1 MAVKFSEFTEET
13 VASNITGIV
22 GYVASSNL
30 NIRIA
35 PGALNTSYDLT
46 ATDNAANNV
55 PLVLTGSD
63 STADT
68 VNFVGAGGIQ
78 LSSTGNVVTV
88 TSDARVDSFTNANGT
103 YVSATTANT
112 AATGAVTVGTV
123 DLSAIDGV
131 DTSTRFLSKDN
142 VWSIVDSGVTSF
154 TNANGTYVS
163 AGTVNTA
170 ADGAVTVGAIDLSAI
185 DGTSDST
192 TRFLSKDNTW
202 DVPEIGVTSFT
213 NADGTYISAG
223 TVNTAADG
231 AVTIGTVDLS
241 AIDGTSDLTTRFLSK
256 DNTWD
261 VVDRITGSGT
271 ANIVPLWTT
280 TTNLGDSVIAQDGA
294 NIGIGTTSPASLL
307 HLEAASS
314 PVLTIKDTTAN
325 VTLLAYSQDDNAH
338 IGTASNH
345 DFIFDT
351 NSVERMRIQSSGN
364 VGIGTASP
372 GAKLSVFENGSGVLF
387 TRNSGDN
394 GTTGPVIAF
403 TNNSTQSI
411 MFAVGD
417 GLSFK
422 TRAVG
427 SSYLTGSEKM
437 LIATTGQ
444 IKFNEY
450 TSAAAFTGTAV
461 ASLAV
466 DSSGNIITEA
476 AASTRTKQAHTISN
490 ATTGALTLSTT
501 PSPNT
506 TSYVDLYISGV
517 YQVASSYTLSGT
529 TLTLAGGTFFP
540 QGAAVETIALS

>member
-30 NIRIA
+30 NVRIA
-35 PGALNTSYDLT
+35 PGALSTSYDLT

-154 TNANGTYVS
+154 TNA
-163 AGTVNTA
+163 
-170 ADGAVTVGAIDLSAI
+170 
-185 DGTSDST
+185 
-192 TRFLSKDNTW
+192 
-202 DVPEIGVTSFT
+202 
-213 NADGTYISAG
+213 DGTYISAG

-280 TTNLGDSVIAQDGA
+280 TTNLGNSVIAQSGTNNVLVGGA
-294 NIGIGTTSPASLL
+294 NDYSKISVTNGSSARTGITLSDGDTASLMLFAGNTADAVIGIDTQNLVFKTGANAGQDNGT
-307 HLEAASS
+307 
-314 PVLTIKDTTAN
+314 
-325 VTLLAYSQDDNAH
+325 
-338 IGTASNH
+338 
-345 DFIFDT
+345 
-351 NSVERMRIQSSGN
+351 ERMRI
-364 VGIGTASP
+364 
-372 GAKLSVFENGSGVLF
+372 GS
-387 TRNSGDN
+387 
-394 GTTGPVIAF
+394 
-403 TNNSTQSI
+403 
-411 MFAVGD
+411 
-417 GLSFK
+417 
-422 TRAVG
+422 
-427 SSYLTGSEKM
+427 
-437 LIATTGQ
+437 TGQ
-444 IKFNEY
+444 IKFNAY

>member
-30 NIRIA
+30 NVRIA
-35 PGALNTSYDLT
+35 PGALSTSYDLT

-185 DGTSDST
+185 DGTSD
-192 TRFLSKDNTW
+192 
-202 DVPEIGVTSFT
+202 
-213 NADGTYISAG
+213 
-223 TVNTAADG
+223 
-231 AVTIGTVDLS
+231 
-241 AIDGTSDLTTRFLSK
+241 LTTRFLSK

-280 TTNLGDSVIAQDGA
+280 TTNLGDSVIAQSGTNNVLVGGA
-294 NIGIGTTSPASLL
+294 NDYSKISVTNGSSARTGITLSDGDTASLMLFAGNTADAVIGIDTQNLVFKTGANAGQDNGT
-307 HLEAASS
+307 
-314 PVLTIKDTTAN
+314 
-325 VTLLAYSQDDNAH
+325 
-338 IGTASNH
+338 
-345 DFIFDT
+345 
-351 NSVERMRIQSSGN
+351 ERMRI
-364 VGIGTASP
+364 
-372 GAKLSVFENGSGVLF
+372 GS
-387 TRNSGDN
+387 
-394 GTTGPVIAF
+394 
-403 TNNSTQSI
+403 
-411 MFAVGD
+411 
-417 GLSFK
+417 
-422 TRAVG
+422 
-427 SSYLTGSEKM
+427 
-437 LIATTGQ
+437 TGQ
-444 IKFNEY
+444 IKFNAY

>member
-30 NIRIA
+30 NVRIA

-154 TNANGTYVS
+154 TNA
-163 AGTVNTA
+163 
-170 ADGAVTVGAIDLSAI
+170 
-185 DGTSDST
+185 
-192 TRFLSKDNTW
+192 
-202 DVPEIGVTSFT
+202 
-213 NADGTYISAG
+213 DGTYISAG

-280 TTNLGDSVIAQDGA
+280 TTNLGDSVIAQSGTNNVLVGGA
-294 NIGIGTTSPASLL
+294 NDYSKISVTNGSSARTGITLSDGDTASLMLFAGNTADAVIGIDTQNLVFKTGANAGQDNGT
-307 HLEAASS
+307 
-314 PVLTIKDTTAN
+314 
-325 VTLLAYSQDDNAH
+325 
-338 IGTASNH
+338 
-345 DFIFDT
+345 
-351 NSVERMRIQSSGN
+351 ERMRI
-364 VGIGTASP
+364 
-372 GAKLSVFENGSGVLF
+372 GS
-387 TRNSGDN
+387 
-394 GTTGPVIAF
+394 
-403 TNNSTQSI
+403 
-411 MFAVGD
+411 
-417 GLSFK
+417 
-422 TRAVG
+422 
-427 SSYLTGSEKM
+427 
-437 LIATTGQ
+437 TGQ
-444 IKFNEY
+444 IKFNAY

>member
-1 MAVKFSEFTEET
+1 MAVKFSEFTQET
-13 VASNITGIV
+13 VASNVTGIV
-22 GYVASSNL
+22 GYISSSET

-35 PGALNTSYDLT
+35 PADLSTSYDLT
-46 ATDNAANNV
+46 VTANAANSV

-63 STADT
+63 GTTDT
-68 VNFVGAGGIQ
+68 ITFVGTGGIQ
-78 LSSTGNVVTV
+78 LSSAGTVVTV
-88 TSDARVDSFTNANGT
+88 ASDARVDSFTNANGT
-103 YVSATTANT
+103 YVSATTVNT

-142 VWSIVDSGVTSF
+142 VWSIVD
-154 TNANGTYVS
+154 
-163 AGTVNTA
+163 
-170 ADGAVTVGAIDLSAI
+170 
-185 DGTSDST
+185 
-192 TRFLSKDNTW
+192 
-202 DVPEIGVTSFT
+202 PGVTSFT

-261 VVDRITGSGT
+261 VVDRITGIGT

-280 TTNLGDSVIAQDGA
+280 TTNLGDSVIAQDST
-294 NIGIGTTSPASLL
+294 NIGIGTTTPGVKLEVIGSETSGIRLKSSALSSNGFNIYNNSASDT
-307 HLEAASS
+307 A
-314 PVLTIKDTTAN
+314 VL
-325 VTLLAYSQDDNAH
+325 
-338 IGTASNH
+338 SN
-345 DFIFDT
+345 FYAGPMVFET
-351 NSVERMRIQSSGN
+351 NNTERMRI
-364 VGIGTASP
+364 AS
-372 GAKLSVFENGSGVLF
+372 
-387 TRNSGDN
+387 
-394 GTTGPVIAF
+394 
-403 TNNSTQSI
+403 
-411 MFAVGD
+411 
-417 GLSFK
+417 
-422 TRAVG
+422 
-427 SSYLTGSEKM
+427 
-437 LIATTGQ
+437 TGQ
-444 IKFNEY
+444 VKFNAY
-450 TSAAAFTGTAV
+450 TSAAAFPGTAV
-461 ASLAV
+461 ANLAV

-476 AASTRTKQAHTISN
+476 AASTRTKQAHTISD

>member
-142 VWSIVDSGVTSF
+142 VWSIVDPGVTSF

-185 DGTSDST
+185 DGTADAT

-280 TTNLGDSVIAQDGA
+280 TTNLGDSVIAQDGT
-294 NIGIGTTSPASLL
+294 NI
-307 HLEAASS
+307 
-314 PVLTIKDTTAN
+314 
-325 VTLLAYSQDDNAH
+325 
-338 IGTASNH
+338 
-345 DFIFDT
+345 
-351 NSVERMRIQSSGN
+351 
-364 VGIGTASP
+364 GIGTASP

>member
-30 NIRIA
+30 NVRIA
-35 PGALNTSYDLT
+35 PGALSTSYDLT

-154 TNANGTYVS
+154 TNA
-163 AGTVNTA
+163 
-170 ADGAVTVGAIDLSAI
+170 
-185 DGTSDST
+185 
-192 TRFLSKDNTW
+192 
-202 DVPEIGVTSFT
+202 
-213 NADGTYISAG
+213 DGTYISAG

-280 TTNLGDSVIAQDGA
+280 TTNLGDSVIAQSGTNNVLVGGA
-294 NIGIGTTSPASLL
+294 NDYSKISVTNGSSARTGITLSDGDTASLMLFAGNTADAVIGIDTQNLVFKTGANAGQDNGT
-307 HLEAASS
+307 
-314 PVLTIKDTTAN
+314 
-325 VTLLAYSQDDNAH
+325 
-338 IGTASNH
+338 
-345 DFIFDT
+345 
-351 NSVERMRIQSSGN
+351 ERMRI
-364 VGIGTASP
+364 
-372 GAKLSVFENGSGVLF
+372 GS
-387 TRNSGDN
+387 
-394 GTTGPVIAF
+394 
-403 TNNSTQSI
+403 
-411 MFAVGD
+411 
-417 GLSFK
+417 
-422 TRAVG
+422 
-427 SSYLTGSEKM
+427 
-437 LIATTGQ
+437 TGQ
-444 IKFNEY
+444 IKFNAY

>member
-1 MAVKFSEFTEET
+1 MAVKFSEFTQET
-13 VASNITGIV
+13 VASNVTGIV
-22 GYVASSNL
+22 GYISSSET

-35 PGALNTSYDLT
+35 PAALNTSYDLT

-103 YVSATTANT
+103 YVSAATVNT
-112 AATGAVTVGTV
+112 AATGAVTT
-123 DLSAIDGV
+123 GV
-131 DTSTRFLSKDN
+131 
-142 VWSIVDSGVTSF
+142 
-154 TNANGTYVS
+154 
-163 AGTVNTA
+163 
-170 ADGAVTVGAIDLSAI
+170 IDLSAV

-202 DVPEIGVTSFT
+202 DLVDRGVTSFT

-280 TTNLGDSVIAQDGA
+280 TTNLGDSVIAQDGT
-294 NIGIGTTSPASLL
+294 NIGIGTT
-307 HLEAASS
+307 
-314 PVLTIKDTTAN
+314 
-325 VTLLAYSQDDNAH
+325 
-338 IGTASNH
+338 
-345 DFIFDT
+345 
-351 NSVERMRIQSSGN
+351 
-364 VGIGTASP
+364 SP

-394 GTTGPVIAF
+394 GTSGPVIAF

-422 TRAVG
+422 TRTVG

>member
-30 NIRIA
+30 NVRIA
-35 PGALNTSYDLT
+35 PGALSTSYDLT

-185 DGTSDST
+185 DGTADAT

-280 TTNLGDSVIAQDGA
+280 TTNLGDSVIAQSGTNNVLVGGA
-294 NIGIGTTSPASLL
+294 NDYSKISVTNGSSARTGITLSDGDTASLMLFAGNTADAVIGIDTQNLVFKTGANAGQDNGT
-307 HLEAASS
+307 
-314 PVLTIKDTTAN
+314 
-325 VTLLAYSQDDNAH
+325 
-338 IGTASNH
+338 
-345 DFIFDT
+345 
-351 NSVERMRIQSSGN
+351 ERMRI
-364 VGIGTASP
+364 
-372 GAKLSVFENGSGVLF
+372 GS
-387 TRNSGDN
+387 
-394 GTTGPVIAF
+394 
-403 TNNSTQSI
+403 
-411 MFAVGD
+411 
-417 GLSFK
+417 
-422 TRAVG
+422 
-427 SSYLTGSEKM
+427 
-437 LIATTGQ
+437 TGQ
-444 IKFNEY
+444 IKFNAY

-461 ASLAV
+461 ANLAV

>member
-185 DGTSDST
+185 DGTADAT

-280 TTNLGDSVIAQDGA
+280 TTNLGDSVIAQDGT
-294 NIGIGTTSPASLL
+294 NIGIGTT
-307 HLEAASS
+307 
-314 PVLTIKDTTAN
+314 
-325 VTLLAYSQDDNAH
+325 
-338 IGTASNH
+338 
-345 DFIFDT
+345 
-351 NSVERMRIQSSGN
+351 
-364 VGIGTASP
+364 SP

-394 GTTGPVIAF
+394 GTSGPVIAF

-422 TRAVG
+422 TRTVG

-490 ATTGALTLSTT
+490 ATTGALTLSTF

>member
-1 MAVKFSEFTEET
+1 MAVKFSEFTQET
-13 VASNITGIV
+13 VASNVTGIV
-22 GYVASSNL
+22 GYISSSET

-35 PGALNTSYDLT
+35 PAALNTSYDLT
-46 ATDNAANNV
+46 ATDHGANSV

-63 STADT
+63 GSTDT
-68 VNFVGAGGIQ
+68 VNIVGTGTVF
-78 LSSTGNVVTV
+78 LSSVGNVITVNGSIGVT
-88 TSDARVDSFTNANGT
+88 SFTNVNGT
-103 YVSATTANT
+103 YVSAGTVNT
-112 AATGAVTVGTV
+112 NATGTVTVGTV

-142 VWSIVDSGVTSF
+142 VWSTVD
-154 TNANGTYVS
+154 
-163 AGTVNTA
+163 
-170 ADGAVTVGAIDLSAI
+170 
-185 DGTSDST
+185 
-192 TRFLSKDNTW
+192 
-202 DVPEIGVTSFT
+202 PGVTSFT

-280 TTNLGDSVIAQDGA
+280 TTNLGDSVIAQDGT
-294 NIGIGTTSPASLL
+294 NIGIGTT
-307 HLEAASS
+307 
-314 PVLTIKDTTAN
+314 
-325 VTLLAYSQDDNAH
+325 
-338 IGTASNH
+338 
-345 DFIFDT
+345 
-351 NSVERMRIQSSGN
+351 
-364 VGIGTASP
+364 SP

-394 GTTGPVIAF
+394 GTSGPVIAF

-422 TRAVG
+422 TRTVG

-450 TSAAAFTGTAV
+450 TSASAFTGTAV

-529 TLTLAGGTFFP
+529 TLTLAGGAFFP

>member
-30 NIRIA
+30 NVRIA
-35 PGALNTSYDLT
+35 PADLNTSYDLT
-46 ATDNAANNV
+46 ATDNATNNV

-142 VWSIVDSGVTSF
+142 VWSIVDPGVTSF

-185 DGTSDST
+185 DGTADAT

-280 TTNLGDSVIAQDGA
+280 TTNLGNSVIAQDGT
-294 NIGIGTTSPASLL
+294 NIGIGTTSPASKLTTYG
-307 HLEAASS
+307 AANTIVSNVS
-314 PVLTIKDTTAN
+314 APLATSNSVLFGVSDTGATKAGLGFTKKDGFRRGDLFLFNNNDANDSTDGSASDARLTITSA
-325 VTLLAYSQDDNAH
+325 
-338 IGTASNH
+338 
-345 DFIFDT
+345 
-351 NSVERMRIQSSGN
+351 
-364 VGIGTASP
+364 
-372 GAKLSVFENGSGVLF
+372 
-387 TRNSGDN
+387 
-394 GTTGPVIAF
+394 
-403 TNNSTQSI
+403 
-411 MFAVGD
+411 
-417 GLSFK
+417 
-422 TRAVG
+422 
-427 SSYLTGSEKM
+427 
-437 LIATTGQ
+437 GQ
-444 IKFNEY
+444 IQFNEY
-450 TSAAAFTGTAV
+450 TSASAFTGTAV
-461 ASLAV
+461 ANLAV

-476 AASTRTKQAHTISN
+476 AGGLAVVDVAAGATVAAAAST
-490 ATTGALTLSTT
+490 L
-501 PSPNT
+501 
-506 TSYVDLYISGV
+506 YVFT
-517 YQVASSYTLSGT
+517 ASSGSVS
-529 TLTLAGGTFFP
+529 TLTLPASPAVGDTIKISNIGGLANIV
-540 QGAAVETIALS
+540 GANTNNIMGVSTDMTIDVATSSFELIWTGISATGWVILSNV